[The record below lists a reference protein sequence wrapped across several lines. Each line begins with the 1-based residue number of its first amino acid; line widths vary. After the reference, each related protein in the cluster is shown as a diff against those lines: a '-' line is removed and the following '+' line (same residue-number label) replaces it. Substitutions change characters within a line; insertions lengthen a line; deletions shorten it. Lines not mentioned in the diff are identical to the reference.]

1 MQMPVAKP
9 VIAEPLSQGTAS
21 GDAGWLAEQALEPNF
36 TLMPQWIEPLVS
48 ECGAGHDLAKV
59 HTLAADGRPGG
70 FAVVERKR
78 WRWGLPLV
86 HAESWM
92 GEFPISGTPLLNP
105 SDPAGNCAALIGE
118 IFDRTGAVALV
129 LPYVTGHHVVSSV
142 LVDACGAMGAP
153 VAFMNDRKRAA
164 LRCNGDFDAW
174 FDETFPRKR
183 RKEFRRLKS
192 RLAETGRLEFHL
204 RQTGEAGLEQWIN
217 RFTALEQAGWK
228 GDAGTALGK
237 SDALSQF
244 ARKSLA
250 ELDAAGKLMCWSLEL
265 DGKPVAMMFGVR
277 EGGSAWIV
285 KMAHDE
291 ALNRFS
297 PGQLLILEATRT
309 LFEDEQILFADS
321 CAIPDHPMID
331 HLWKDRLEVRD
342 VLIGNPHKPRVL
354 FHLIHA
360 LERARVSARTY
371 AKKLRSHLLKGK
383 R

>member
-1 MQMPVAKP
+1 MPLTP
-9 VIAEPLSQGTAS
+9 DTATA
-21 GDAGWLAEQALEPNF
+21 DAGWLAAHALEPNF
-36 TLMPQWIEPLVS
+36 TLMPQWIDPLAG
-48 ECGAGHDLAKV
+48 ECGTGHDLTRV
-59 HTLAADGRPGG
+59 QTLAADGRPGG

-92 GEFPISGTPLLNP
+92 GDFPISGTPLLNA
-105 SDPAGNCAALIGE
+105 SDPAGNCALLIDE
-118 IFDRTGAVALV
+118 IFERTGAAALV

-142 LVDACGAMGAP
+142 IVDACGAIGAP

-174 FDETFPRKR
+174 FEETFPRKR
-183 RKEFRRLKS
+183 RKEYRRLKS
-192 RLAETGRLEFHL
+192 RLAEMGELTFHL
-204 RQTGEAGLEQWIN
+204 RLTGEPDLDGWID

-228 GDAGTALGK
+228 GEAGTAIGK
-237 SDALSQF
+237 SDTLARF
-244 ARKSLA
+244 TRKSLA

-277 EGGSAWIV
+277 EGAAAWIV

-291 ALNRFS
+291 DLNRFS

-309 LFEDEQILFADS
+309 LFEDDEILFADS
-321 CAIPDHPMID
+321 CAIPGHPMID
-331 HLWKDRLEVRD
+331 HLWKDRLDVRD
-342 VLIGNPHKPRVL
+342 VLIGNPRKSRLL
-354 FHLIHA
+354 FHLIHL
-360 LERARVSARTY
+360 LERARATARTSL
-371 AKKLRSHLLKGK
+371 KQLRSHLLKGK

>member
-1 MQMPVAKP
+1 MQMPVTKP
-9 VIAEPLSQGTAS
+9 VVAEPLTPGTVPS
-21 GDAGWLAEQALEPNF
+21 DAGWLAAQALEPNF
-36 TLMPQWIEPLVS
+36 SLMPQWIEPLIG
-48 ECGAGHDLAKV
+48 ECGAGHGLTRV
-59 HTLAADGRPGG
+59 QTLAPDGRPGG
-70 FAVVERKR
+70 FAVVECKR

-86 HAESWM
+86 HAEGWL
-92 GEFPISGTPLLNP
+92 GDFPISGTPLINP
-105 SDPAGNCAALIGE
+105 SDPAGNCAALIEE
-118 IFDRTGAVALV
+118 IFERTGAAALV

-142 LVDACGAMGAP
+142 LVDACDAIGAP

-174 FDETFPRKR
+174 FDETFARKR

-192 RLAETGRLEFHL
+192 RLAETGDLAFHL
-204 RQTGEAGLEQWIN
+204 RKTGAPGLDQWIE

-228 GDAGTALGK
+228 GDAGTAIGK
-237 SDALSQF
+237 SEALSRF

-285 KMAHDE
+285 KMAHDG

-297 PGQLLILEATRT
+297 PGQLLILDATRT

-321 CAIPDHPMID
+321 CAIPNHPMID

-342 VLIGNPHKPRVL
+342 VLIGNLRKPRLL
-354 FHLIHA
+354 FRLIHA
-360 LERARVSARTY
+360 LERARATARTSL
-371 AKKLRSHLLKGK
+371 KKVRSHSLKGN

>member
-1 MQMPVAKP
+1 VP
-9 VIAEPLSQGTAS
+9 G
-21 GDAGWLAEQALEPNF
+21 GAGWLAARALEPNF
-36 TLMPQWIEPLVS
+36 TLMPQWIDPLIS
-48 ECGAGHDLAKV
+48 ECGGV
-59 HTLAADGRPGG
+59 RSPMRVQTLAADGRLGG
-70 FAVVERKR
+70 FAVVECKR

-86 HAESWM
+86 HAESWL
-92 GEFPISGTPLLNP
+92 GDFPISGTPLLNP
-105 SDPAGNCAALIGE
+105 SDPAGNCDALIEE
-118 IFDRTGAVALV
+118 IFGRTGAVALL

-142 LVDACGAMGAP
+142 LVDACGAIGAP

-164 LRCNGDFDAW
+164 LRRNGDFDAW

-192 RLAETGRLEFHL
+192 RLAETGELSFCL
-204 RQTGEAGLEQWIN
+204 RKTGEPGLGRWIE

-228 GDAGTALGK
+228 GDAGTAIGK
-237 SDALSQF
+237 SDALSRF

-291 ALNRFS
+291 AHNRFS

-309 LFEDEQILFADS
+309 MFEDEQILFADS
-321 CAIPDHPMID
+321 CATPNHPMID

-342 VLIGNPHKPRVL
+342 VLVGNPRKPRLL
-354 FHLIHA
+354 FQLIHA
-360 LERARVSARTY
+360 LERTRTSARSSL
-371 AKKLRSHLLKGK
+371 KQLRRHLPKGK